1 MSKIFSPGRIN
12 IIGEHTDYSY
22 GYVMPMAIN
31 LGNYLEYVPYD
42 KISLRSDAY
51 NEEIELDLS
60 MINKKQNKWID
71 YILGIYNALFELNLK
86 PGGIKGRIYGN
97 LPISSGLSSSAS
109 LELAILVAL
118 NNSYNLK
125 LNKLQLALI
134 GKKAENDFVGVPSG
148 ILDQFAVTFGKKG
161 FAIFLDTETLSYEYI
176 PFPKD
181 ISVIVYNTG
190 VKRELAKTGYADRKK
205 IVEDSL
211 RILNKNSSKEI
222 IEKDLE
228 KLDPL
233 YRKRMGYII
242 RENNRV
248 INAKEALKK
257 NNLEL
262 LGKLLIES
270 HNDIAKNYEVSSKEL
285 DFIVETSMKY
295 GALGARLTGA
305 GFGGSAIILALRD
318 KAEKIAESVHKEY
331 IKVFEYKSFYNIV
344 ESNDGANIIEN

>member
-1 MSKIFSPGRIN
+1 MPKVFSPGRIN

-31 LGNYLEYVPYD
+31 LGNYLEYTTYD
-42 KISLRSDAY
+42 KISVFSEAY
-51 NEEIELDLS
+51 NEKIELDFS

-71 YILGIYNALFELNLK
+71 YILGVYNALFELNLR
-86 PGGIKGRIYGN
+86 PGGIKGKIYGN

-118 NNSYNLK
+118 NYSYNLN

-148 ILDQFAVTFGKKG
+148 ILDQFAIAFGKKS
-161 FAIFLDTETLSYEYI
+161 FATFLDTETLSYEYI

-181 ISVIVYNTG
+181 ASFIVYNTG
-190 VKRELAKTGYADRKK
+190 VKRELAKTGYSERKK
-205 IVEDSL
+205 VVEDSL

-222 IEKDLE
+222 TEEDLE
-228 KLDPL
+228 KLNPL

-248 INAKEALKK
+248 IYAKNALKE

-285 DFIVETSMKY
+285 DFIVETSIRY

-305 GFGGSAIILALRD
+305 GFGGSAIILVYKD
-318 KAEKIAESVHKEY
+318 KAESIAEAIHKEY
-331 IKVFEYKSFYNIV
+331 TKAFEYKSFYNIV
-344 ESNDGANIIEN
+344 ESSDGADIIEK